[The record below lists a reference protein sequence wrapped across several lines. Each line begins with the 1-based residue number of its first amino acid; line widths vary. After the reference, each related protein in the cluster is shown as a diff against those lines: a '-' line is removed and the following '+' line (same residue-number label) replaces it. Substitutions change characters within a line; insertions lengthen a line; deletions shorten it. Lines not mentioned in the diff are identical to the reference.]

1 MALSFGLG
9 LPPAPKKG
17 GSFYADWP
25 LAFDFVNNKYRVGIG
40 RGYSSSFLEQPG
52 VTYARTG
59 ADLLSY
65 NPVTGK
71 WQAFAA
77 NAPALLT
84 GAGQDIPE
92 GTTNK
97 CTNYNAAPTD
107 LTNVSKSGDAAAV
120 LSVVD
125 DTAALIAAGF
135 GDLIDAGKMSGMV
148 YRLDNSLGS
157 TNAFASISGAV
168 GNINAHTFSIYARNS
183 GSLRLELNGGTGS
196 TLFSASSGSYIRR
209 VVTITPANSAQSGL
223 VNALPGSVIYF
234 ILNQLEEKTYAT
246 NPVIVSGAAATR
258 GNAQPVVTGL
268 SSILTPPFTLVA
280 VANLSAIDGVN
291 RVLLSAAEGPSV
303 PANRMFMRRDSGG
316 LAANALNA
324 GGVSQPAL
332 SFPNKNGPRLIKY
345 ALRFRAGTFSASCDG
360 VLAGPQAITNPTGQ
374 AQLFM
379 GYSYDA
385 SQWLNSP
392 LLFVGIAPDLT
403 DAQLQALTAS
413 NGALTDFL

>member
-1 MALSFGLG
+1 MGLSFGLG
-9 LPPAPKKG
+9 LPHAPKKG
-17 GSFYADWP
+17 GSFYAGWP

-65 NPVTGK
+65 NPVTGN

-107 LTNVSKSGDAAAV
+107 LTGMTKTGDAAAT
-120 LSVVD
+120 LTVVD
-125 DTAALIAAGF
+125 DTAALRAAGF
-135 GDLIDAGKMSGMV
+135 GDLIDAGKMNGKV
-148 YRLDNSLGS
+148 FKLDNSAGS
-157 TNAFASISGAV
+157 SVASVKAEG
-168 GNINAHTFSIYARNS
+168 
-183 GSLRLELNGGTGS
+183 
-196 TLFSASSGSYIRR
+196 SSGNTNTHTASALVRGSGNYRLGVENNSSLIGARLAYVRVSY
-209 VVTITPANSAQSGL
+209 TGPASFNSSRFYIEAQ
-223 VNALPGSVIYF
+223 AGSVVYF
-234 ILNQLEEKTYAT
+234 ILNQLEEKSYAT

-258 GNAQPVVTGL
+258 GAARPVVTGL

-280 VANLSAIDGVN
+280 VANLSAIDGISRPLVRTGDGTASN
-291 RVLLSAAEGPSV
+291 FTGLTRSSGNSLNTDITAAG
-303 PANRMFMRRDSGG
+303 A
-316 LAANALNA
+316 
-324 GGVSQPAL
+324 SQPSAL
-332 SFPNKNGPRLIKY
+332 SRNGYTGPRLVKT
-345 ALRFRAGTFSASCDG
+345 ALRVRATSVKASIDGFVGGETGITVPVTDRLYPGTNAISSAQ
-360 VLAGPQAITNPTGQ
+360 V
-374 AQLFM
+374 
-379 GYSYDA
+379 
-385 SQWLNSP
+385 NSP

-403 DAQLQALTAS
+403 DAQLQAITAS